1 MTDQE
6 LKDLVASL
14 AVNFAV
20 EHAKTEQAIQSL
32 TENQRETDRQLKE
45 TDRQLRA
52 QMKELSKQIGGLG
65 NKFGS
70 FTEGMAFP
78 SMEKLLRK
86 KLGMTTVVQ
95 RAKSNVNGEELEID
109 ILAYANT
116 DLNIAYI
123 VEVKSH
129 LKERDLDQVLKI
141 MQQFPSAFPEHQN
154 KAIYGIVA
162 TVDGSTEMK
171 KRAIEAGLYVAIIHD
186 EQFKLQ
192 VPKNFKPKNFQQ
204 VNNANCN

>member
-6 LKDLVASL
+6 LKDLVTSL
-14 AVNFAV
+14 AI
-20 EHAKTEQAIQSL
+20 EHAKTELSLQSL
-32 TENQRETDRQLKE
+32 MESQKETDRQLKE

-86 KLGMTTVVQ
+86 KLGMTTIVQ
-95 RAKSNVNGEELEID
+95 RAKSEKNGKELEID
-109 ILAYANT
+109 ILAYTNT
-116 DLNIAYI
+116 DTNVAYI

-129 LKERDLDQVLKI
+129 LKERDLEQVLNI
-141 MQQFPSAFPEHQN
+141 MQQFPSAFPEHKD
-154 KAIYGIVA
+154 KAVYGILA
-162 TVDGSTEMK
+162 IVDGSSEMK
-171 KRAIEAGLYVAIIHD
+171 KKVIEAGLYLAVIHD
-186 EQFKLQ
+186 EQFTLK
-192 VPKNFKPKNFQQ
+192 VPKDFKPKNFQLDK
-204 VNNANCN
+204 N

>member
-32 TENQRETDRQLKE
+32 TESQRETDRQLR
-45 TDRQLRA
+45 T

-86 KLGMTTVVQ
+86 KLGMTAVMQ

-154 KAIYGIVA
+154 KTIYGIVA

-171 KRAIEAGLYVAIIHD
+171 KKVIEAGLYLAIIHD
-186 EQFKLQ
+186 EHFKLK
-192 VPKNFKPKNFQQ
+192 VPKNFKPKNFQITEMGQ
-204 VNNANCN
+204 NS